1 MTNENQKSLAQAS
14 NISCNK
20 CVDTNYIIL
29 INTITTRLVFCL
41 DKVKRNCCTES
52 PLHHVLAVFTE
63 NQWTVQK
70 HSFNFV

>member
-1 MTNENQKSLAQAS
+1 
-14 NISCNK
+14 
-20 CVDTNYIIL
+20 L